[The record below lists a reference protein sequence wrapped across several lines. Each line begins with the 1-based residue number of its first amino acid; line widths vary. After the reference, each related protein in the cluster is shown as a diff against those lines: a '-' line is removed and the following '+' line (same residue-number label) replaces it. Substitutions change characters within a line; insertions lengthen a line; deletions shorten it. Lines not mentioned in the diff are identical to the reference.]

1 MIADLDA
8 EDWETEVLQTTG
20 KMVVVE
26 FWHDECPWCN
36 KFKPIYDQVSEEF
49 DDQVE
54 FTRLNVLQNEENKQ
68 IAMDNGV
75 MSTPTLAFFCNGR
88 SIGSA
93 VGFMEKD
100 ELRDLVREK
109 LDERR
114 KCLERSS
121 ELPD

>member
-1 MIADLDA
+1 MITDLDA

-20 KMVVVE
+20 KMVIVE

-49 DDQVE
+49 EDEVE
-54 FTRLNVLQNEENKQ
+54 FTRLNVLQNEDNKQ
-68 IAMDNGV
+68 IAIDNGV

-88 SIGSA
+88 PTGSA
-93 VGFMEKD
+93 VGFMERE

-109 LDERR
+109 LSERK